1 MDPCS
6 IVTSRIESIMS
17 TPPVSIEASEKVSK
31 AVKIM
36 YEANIGSVIVTDNG
50 KIVGMIT
57 RKDIVY
63 LTATGVIMK
72 DPTVREVMS
81 TSIVTANKEDSIYDV
96 LKRMKDTGI
105 RHMPILD
112 NGALVGVVS
121 ITDIAIHL
129 INKLS
134 ESCREPGKPLN
145 PHTSD

>member
-1 MDPCS
+1 MNPCNV
-6 IVTSRIESIMS
+6 IASRIESVMS
-17 TPPVSIEASEKVSK
+17 TPPVSIDASEKVSK

-36 YEANIGSVIVTDNG
+36 YEANIGSIIVTDNG

-72 DPTVREVMS
+72 DPIVREVMS
-81 TSIVTANKEDSIYDV
+81 TSIVTANKEDSVYDV
-96 LKRMKDTGI
+96 LKRMKDMGI

-121 ITDIAIHL
+121 ITDIATYL
-129 INKLS
+129 IDKLS
-134 ESCREPGKPLN
+134 ELCKEPGKPLN
-145 PHTSD
+145 PYTSD